1 MVWLLHRLPA
11 FSLPMAA
18 LVESTK
24 AGSPLSTHRALKP
37 PSAGKR
43 ASSAKNILA
52 PVRRVAAFS
61 AILRHKSLA
70 PDWVRPWVNV
80 SWTVSAQIPSGA
92 GSSDNHSGSAP
103 TRSGAAHTGGPPSSS
118 SWTSRCPLATAIP
131 APPPS
136 IRPVAPRTRRAVV
149 SDRAGPAKAGVHPV
163 HHLGDE
169 AGQIAIRQP
178 LAEATG
184 QRRLLVGI
192 VGEVGLAQ
200 QPLRSANTSP
210 IIPPTQG

>member
-1 MVWLLHRLPA
+1 MFRKSKTGAVIGVAVASAAQLQA
-11 FSLPMAA
+11 FRWRCWWSPPG
-18 LVESTK
+18 

-61 AILRHKSLA
+61 AILRHKSIA

-136 IRPVAPRTRRAVV
+136 IRPVAPRPTRVAM
-149 SDRAGPAKAGVHPV
+149 SDWAGPRESRGRSGP
-163 HHLGDE
+163 
-169 AGQIAIRQP
+169 P
-178 LAEATG
+178 P
-184 QRRLLVGI
+184 RR
-192 VGEVGLAQ
+192 
-200 QPLRSANTSP
+200 
-210 IIPPTQG
+210 

>member
-1 MVWLLHRLPA
+1 MIRQPVLEANVQEVEDAGRSLAWLLHRLLA
-11 FSLPMAA
+11 FSLPMAV
-18 LVESTK
+18 LVESTR

-61 AILRHKSLA
+61 AILRRKGISPH
-70 PDWVRPWVNV
+70 WVRPCANV

-118 SWTSRCPLATAIP
+118 SWRSRCPLATAIP

-136 IRPVAPRTRRAVV
+136 IRPVAPRPTRVAM
-149 SDRAGPAKAGVHPV
+149 SDWAGPRESRGRSGP
-163 HHLGDE
+163 
-169 AGQIAIRQP
+169 P
-178 LAEATG
+178 P
-184 QRRLLVGI
+184 RR
-192 VGEVGLAQ
+192 
-200 QPLRSANTSP
+200 
-210 IIPPTQG
+210 